1 MVIEPIYGLCNRL
14 RTVFSYN
21 KYAKERGEPLF
32 VIWKTTTAC
41 NGHFL
46 DCFQPVDNML
56 FIDDS
61 PAEKP
66 LKRFKPLN
74 WQFSFDALKLTPQLE
89 QQLQQRLKTL
99 TPQFAAAHIRRT
111 DIKNFLRTQNIPKRA
126 DEEFLEFFN
135 NDPEQSCFL
144 ATDNRQTQEF
154 FAQRLG
160 ARLAGYDEIKPTK
173 TRRKTSLEIAALDL
187 FTCVAAKT
195 FLGTPGSSFTG
206 TIQHVRRQLKYKRNG
221 G

>member
-1 MVIEPIYGLCNRL
+1 MI
-14 RTVFSYN
+14 
-21 KYAKERGEPLF
+21 
-32 VIWKTTTAC
+32 
-41 NGHFL
+41 
-46 DCFQPVDNML
+46 

-61 PAEKP
+61 PAETP
-66 LKRFKPLN
+66 IKRFTPLN
-74 WQFSFDALKLTPQLE
+74 WQFSFVDLKLTPQLE

-111 DIKNFLRTQNIPKRA
+111 DFKNFLRRQKLPARA
-126 DEEFLEFFN
+126 DEDFLAFFN

-144 ATDNRQTQEF
+144 ATDNHQTQEF

-173 TRRKTSLEIAALDL
+173 TQRKTTLEIAALDL

-206 TIQHVRRQLKYKRNG
+206 TIQHMRRQLKKGKG